1 MNIENI
7 IFNEEKYT
15 LLLGINK
22 SSVDLNNIRDVASKN
37 GFKEKEE
44 FHTTVIGFK
53 NGGEIKKILE
63 AVPPNK
69 KSYIVYEIKEIM
81 NSIDWS
87 FDVKSEIYHIS
98 KEFIFNDYKN
108 NNAKKIE
115 NRESYVQ
122 MLNMSGIKIFYVKLN
137 YLLDTNFEA
146 PLAHITLFTG
156 GDSDMGIGISTE
168 EEFLKMNPEL
178 IIK

>member
-7 IFNEEKYT
+7 ILNEEKYT

-22 SSVDLNNIRDVASKN
+22 SSINLEHVRDIASKN

-44 FHTTVIGFK
+44 FHITVIGFK

-63 AVPPNK
+63 LMPPNK
-69 KSYIVYEIKEIM
+69 KSYILYEIKEIM

-87 FDVKSEIYHIS
+87 FDFKPEIYHIS
-98 KEFIFNDYKN
+98 KEYTFIDYKN

-122 MLNMSGIKIFYVKLN
+122 MLSMSGIKIFYEKLN

-146 PLAHITLFTG
+146 PPAHMTLFTG
-156 GDSDMGIGISTE
+156 GDSDMGIGINTE
-168 EEFLKMNPEL
+168 EEFLNMNPQL
-178 IIK
+178 IS